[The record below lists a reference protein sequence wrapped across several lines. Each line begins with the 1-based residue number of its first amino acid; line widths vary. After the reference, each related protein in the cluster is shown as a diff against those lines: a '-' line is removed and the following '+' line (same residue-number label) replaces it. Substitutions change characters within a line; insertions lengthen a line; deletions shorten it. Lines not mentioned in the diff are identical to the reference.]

1 MSSVSS
7 CCLDA
12 PLLNDFHSQTNPGCC
27 AALRSPRP
35 GPVLGASTHSLIKP
49 SAQVCQGVILITPP
63 LTWLSYCDFDQ
74 KRLFAGLSHRVIL
87 KHAETGRTQ
96 TYSTGSDVLAQQFAQ
111 RVRHLLKWMSRAQY
125 DKGNGH
131 THCFVCRCPC
141 YLMDADQEKSSALTY
156 GSGVAGIT
164 TGRPVASIRSRPSPP
179 CASCR
184 MRTTCL
190 LLTCWARSGLVHVFS
205 WLRTVVRG
213 KCVVDKVNVR
223 GFTE

>member
-1 MSSVSS
+1 MLVGCPFTKWFSFSDQPGMLCSFKISSAWS
-7 CCLDA
+7 CAWCL
-12 PLLNDFHSQTNPGCC
+12 NPQFDKTFSTGLSRRYLYY
-27 AALRSPRP
+27 ATADVAL
-35 GPVLGASTHSLIKP
+35 VLWSWSK
-49 SAQVCQGVILITPP
+49 
-63 LTWLSYCDFDQ
+63 

-111 RVRHLLKWMSRAQY
+111 RVRHLFNWMSCAQF

-131 THCFVCRCPC
+131 IHGFVCRCPC
-141 YLMDADQEKSSALTY
+141 CLMDADQGKSSALTY

-164 TGRPVASIRSRPSPP
+164 TGRPVASISSRPSPP

-190 LLTCWARSGLVHVFS
+190 LLTCWARSALVYVY
-205 WLRTVVRG
+205 
-213 KCVVDKVNVR
+213 
-223 GFTE
+223 